1 MAKRN
6 TQPNYTIVEEN
17 ENPTSPAVPVNQFVP
32 EGYTNLNNQIL
43 LNEDVDPL
51 NKNRLFVEAEKK
63 EILQKTISKF
73 IIDTSEL
80 DPNGGVRYF
89 SIEGDDGAVFS
100 LEVYDDDGNYYNF
113 LTKTWSQSVY
123 RIKNNIIVGGS
134 YKNNIV
140 FTNVASKTHVYNIM
154 LFAENLENVRT
165 KHADHVE
172 ARNSDNTVN
181 LNASI
186 GSNSLLLKRTITQPQ
201 AVTLTMSAIAP
212 SKGDSITDTKDGA
225 ISSGTSLVMDT
236 SYLTKKIYI
245 GDKVSGTNIASGT
258 TISAVNVGDVD
269 DTYTLSTAVSGSVS
283 DGATLTFTSPF
294 DSMTPRY
301 GTTTGSQVITTST
314 SDAKSK
320 FNFSITLTAA
330 SGRAFSIIRQP
341 KEIDILAVNTMT
353 IGAAPLAI
361 TGEDIYSTVVPA
373 FTGDDV
379 DGAVTSGSVV
389 RMDGSAG
396 TNLTVGDKITTA
408 TTTGTVNGAI
418 ADGTVV
424 TLDERCD
431 TIMAVGDQV
440 FGSGAD
446 GTGTILEVT
455 VVGTGGNVNRFTV
468 NEATAF
474 SDGATLTFSSKVN
487 RSLTTVTVV
496 ATSGADTD
504 FTMSQAIQ
512 FRDNAPLTFFKQ
524 KNYRWPV
531 SNIAGINK
539 NMILDPSKTAVNTA
553 LNSFVANYEDTTTTT
568 SSAYGSSGFLET
580 VSTQTNVFIDAVT
593 PTGSATV
600 DRFSTTTAQAGNLVF
615 NNQQAVALKD
625 DTSIKILGYGLANI
639 KSLTY
644 GADLEFSDLKVELT
658 EITTA
663 TSSAV
668 SSSTSIPLDERAG
681 IMDGQS
687 IMTGIGVSG
696 ENIKVVS
703 GASGNTGAG
712 TIVVSAAQTIEDNQ
726 TLTFANASNV
736 ATITGNVTIKS
747 VPTSNSV
754 VYFDVEKFLTCF

>member
-1 MAKRN
+1 MDK
-6 TQPNYTIVEEN
+6 I
-17 ENPTSPAVPVNQFVP
+17 
-32 EGYTNLNNQIL
+32 I
-43 LNEDVDPL
+43 
-51 NKNRLFVEAEKK
+51 K
-63 EILQKTISKF
+63 EF
-73 IIDTSEL
+73 IIDLSDLPFRTTKRTFTIVGDINSE
-80 DPNGGVRYF
+80 F
-89 SIEGDDGAVFS
+89 I
-100 LEVYDDDGNYYNF
+100 LEIKNEDSHYYNF
-113 LTKTWSQSVY
+113 TTNSFQVAKTRLEDVL
-123 RIKNNIIVGGS
+123 IGKS
-134 YKNNIV
+134 YSGTITFPTITDDDQYDIYLYAKPG
-140 FTNVASKTHVYNIM
+140 
-154 LFAENLENVRT
+154 T
-165 KHADHVE
+165 KHADYVE
-172 ARNSDNTVN
+172 ARFPDGSLNINS
-181 LNASI
+181 SF
-186 GSNSLLLKRTITQPQ
+186 GSNSLMMQKVIYQYTAL
-201 AVTLTMSAIAP
+201 TLTLAGFSLTGGVA
-212 SKGDSITDTKDGA
+212 
-225 ISSGTSLVMDT
+225 GTF
-236 SYLTKKIYI
+236 
-245 GDKVSGTNIASGT
+245 GTQ
-258 TISAVNVGDVD
+258 TISVD
-269 DTYTLSTAVSGSVS
+269 RGGTLSKTAFSFTTTA
-283 DGATLTFTSPF
+283 GAT
-294 DSMTPRY
+294 
-301 GTTTGSQVITTST
+301 
-314 SDAKSK
+314 
-320 FNFSITLTAA
+320 AA
-330 SGRAFSIIRQP
+330 YRILKQP
-341 KEIDILAVNTMT
+341 TYDEILSFLEPT
-353 IGAAPLAI
+353 IGSAPD
-361 TGEDIYSTVVPA
+361 DIYTENIYPTATAA

-379 DGAVTSGSVV
+379 NGAVTSGSVV

>member
-1 MAKRN
+1 MDK
-6 TQPNYTIVEEN
+6 IIK
-17 ENPTSPAVPVNQFVP
+17 QFII
-32 EGYTNLNNQIL
+32 NLNDLPFRLTKRKFTIIGDVNSEFIL
-43 LNEDVDPL
+43 EIKNED
-51 NKNRLFVEAEKK
+51 
-63 EILQKTISKF
+63 
-73 IIDTSEL
+73 
-80 DPNGGVRYF
+80 GY
-89 SIEGDDGAVFS
+89 
-100 LEVYDDDGNYYNF
+100 YYNF
-113 LTKTWSQSVY
+113 TTDSFQVAKTRLEDVLTSASY
-123 RIKNNIIVGGS
+123 SGIITFPAITDDDQYDIYLYAKPG
-134 YKNNIV
+134 
-140 FTNVASKTHVYNIM
+140 
-154 LFAENLENVRT
+154 T
-165 KHADHVE
+165 KHAEHVE
-172 ARNSDNTVN
+172 SRFPDGSLDINNST
-181 LNASI
+181 
-186 GSNSLLLKRTITQPQ
+186 GSNSLMMQKVIYQYTAL
-201 AVTLTMSAIAP
+201 TLTLAGFSLTGGVA
-212 SKGDSITDTKDGA
+212 GTFGTDT
-225 ISSGTSLVMDT
+225 ISVDRGGTLNKTPFSF
-236 SYLTKKIYI
+236 
-245 GDKVSGTNIASGT
+245 T
-258 TISAVNVGDVD
+258 T
-269 DTYTLSTAVSGSVS
+269 TA
-283 DGATLTFTSPF
+283 GAT
-294 DSMTPRY
+294 
-301 GTTTGSQVITTST
+301 
-314 SDAKSK
+314 
-320 FNFSITLTAA
+320 AA
-330 SGRAFSIIRQP
+330 YRILKQP
-341 KEIDILAVNTMT
+341 TYDEILSFLEPT
-353 IGAAPLAI
+353 IGSAP
-361 TGEDIYSTVVPA
+361 EDIYTENIYPTATAA

-379 DGAVTSGSVV
+379 NGAVTSGSVV

-408 TTTGTVNGAI
+408 TTTGTVDGAI

-424 TLDERCD
+424 TLDQTCS

-440 FGSGAD
+440 TGTPAD
-446 GTGTILEVT
+446 AAGTILEVT
-455 VVGTGGNVNRFTV
+455 VVGTGGNANRFTV

-474 SDGATLTFSSKVN
+474 EDGATLTFSSKVN

-496 ATSGADTD
+496 ATSGTDTD

-512 FRDNAPLTFFKQ
+512 FRDNAPLSFFRQ

-553 LNSFVANYEDTTTTT
+553 LNSFVADYDDSTTIT
-568 SSAYGSSGFLET
+568 SSVYDGDVGFVDTEITLP
-580 VSTQTNVFIDAVT
+580 NVFVDAIT

-600 DRFSTTTAQAGNLVF
+600 DRLGITTAQAGNLVF
-615 NNQQAVALKD
+615 NNQQALALKD

-658 EITTA
+658 AITTA

-747 VPTSNSV
+747 IPTSNSV